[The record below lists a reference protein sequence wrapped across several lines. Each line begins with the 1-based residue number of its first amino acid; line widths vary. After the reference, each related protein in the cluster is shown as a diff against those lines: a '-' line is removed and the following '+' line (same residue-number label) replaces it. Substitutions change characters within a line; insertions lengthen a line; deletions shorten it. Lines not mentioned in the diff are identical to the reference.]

1 MRLICAELPMSKT
14 QKQMITMKNT
24 NPMIHTVAV
33 RLSSSLLESA
43 KSEASQAGIS
53 VSDAIRMSLTEWV
66 KVSKRKRKEELL
78 SEIEIEKQIAEPKK
92 SDAEILELIKRITS
106 S

>member
-1 MRLICAELPMSKT
+1 
-14 QKQMITMKNT
+14 MKEK

-33 RLSSSLLESA
+33 RLSSELLESA

-53 VSDAIRMSLTEWV
+53 VSDAIRISLNEWV
-66 KVSKRKRKEELL
+66 KVSRRKRKEEIL

-92 SDAEILELIKRITS
+92 SDSEILELIKKITNS
-106 S
+106 